1 MRSCFP
7 SSSSS
12 SRKNQSD
19 LSYSTRQNNKAR
31 EAGSIGQAGR
41 GQATALC
48 VCGPLDLLQPP
59 RALSDAQHRDKGK
72 ISFQSILSQ
81 HVWSTQDSFFKQSLL
96 YLIHYKIWKNCRK
109 AADWNWR
116 SLARNSS
123 GPSAKWSTI
132 SIKTRKGHSWEAD
145 KKVPLLYKP
154 QFKCPVSVCLMPC
167 APVVLGFPPGPYL
180 MKHDTSTCKETP
192 AEVFCFVCLK
202 RKKKRKGRKI
212 KEKRNNGWLLAIG
225 STRRLCPPCHGLF
238 TGQRPQRPR
247 ARVAIAA
254 PTVALSLSLCI
265 SYLLTY
271 IYIYIYI
278 FFLHLQDIM
287 IPIVP
292 IWIQVWFL
300 EHRNVFYSVVAAELG
315 LLSQLHTNVPFRIL
329 LGCVCVFFLHKKYV
343 CLVQW
348 LLFYPDDWGYAG
360 YPPQLPAEDV
370 FTELGRVHSSPTG
383 AHNFKSS
390 LLQPLE
396 DLWRQQDR
404 NLLRGKATASAT

>member
-1 MRSCFP
+1 MINNQHKNKERS
-7 SSSSS
+7 
-12 SRKNQSD
+12 Q
-19 LSYSTRQNNKAR
+19 L
-31 EAGSIGQAGR
+31 GGGQKSAPPV
-41 GQATALC
+41 QTAVQMSCLC
-48 VCGPLDLLQPP
+48 M
-59 RALSDAQHRDKGK
+59 SDAVCSSGPRIPSWSLPDETWHLHLQRNTSRGVLFCLFKKKKKEKRKKDKGK
-72 ISFQSILSQ
+72 EKQRMTVGNWQ
-81 HVWSTQDSFFKQSLL
+81 H
-96 YLIHYKIWKNCRK
+96 
-109 AADWNWR
+109 
-116 SLARNSS
+116 
-123 GPSAKWSTI
+123 
-132 SIKTRKGHSWEAD
+132 
-145 KKVPLLYKP
+145 
-154 QFKCPVSVCLMPC
+154 
-167 APVVLGFPPGPYL
+167 
-180 MKHDTSTCKETP
+180 KET
-192 AEVFCFVCLK
+192 LSSLS
-202 RKKKRKGRKI
+202 
-212 KEKRNNGWLLAIG
+212 WLIYWTETSEA
-225 STRRLCPPCHGLF
+225 
-238 TGQRPQRPR
+238 R

-404 NLLRGKATASAT
+404 HLLRGKASASAT

>member
-12 SRKNQSD
+12 SRKKQSD

-41 GQATALC
+41 EQATALC
-48 VCGPLDLLQPP
+48 VCRPLELLQPP

-154 QFKCPVSVCLMPC
+154 QFKCPVYVRPSDAVCSSGPRIPSWSLPDETWHLHLQRNTSRG
-167 APVVLGFPPGPYL
+167 VL
-180 MKHDTSTCKETP
+180 
-192 AEVFCFVCLK
+192 FCLFK

-254 PTVALSLSLCI
+254 PTVALSLSL
-265 SYLLTY
+265 SAFPTFWH
-271 IYIYIYI
+271 IYI
-278 FFLHLQDIM
+278 FIFI
-287 IPIVP
+287 
-292 IWIQVWFL
+292 
-300 EHRNVFYSVVAAELG
+300 Y
-315 LLSQLHTNVPFRIL
+315 
-329 LGCVCVFFLHKKYV
+329 FFTSS
-343 CLVQW
+343 
-348 LLFYPDDWGYAG
+348 GYH
-360 YPPQLPAEDV
+360 DSNCS
-370 FTELGRVHSSPTG
+370 HMNTG
-383 AHNFKSS
+383 VISRA
-390 LLQPLE
+390 
-396 DLWRQQDR
+396 
-404 NLLRGKATASAT
+404 

>member
-12 SRKNQSD
+12 SRKKQSD

-41 GQATALC
+41 EQATALC
-48 VCGPLDLLQPP
+48 VCRPLELLQPP

-154 QFKCPVSVCLMPC
+154 QFKCPVCVRLMPC

-202 RKKKRKGRKI
+202 EKKRKGRKI

-254 PTVALSLSLCI
+254 PTVALSLSL
-265 SYLLTY
+265 SAFPTFWH
-271 IYIYIYI
+271 IYI
-278 FFLHLQDIM
+278 FIFIY
-287 IPIVP
+287 
-292 IWIQVWFL
+292 F
-300 EHRNVFYSVVAAELG
+300 FYI
-315 LLSQLHTNVPFRIL
+315 FRISWFQL
-329 LGCVCVFFLHKKYV
+329 FPYEYRCDFQSIETSFI
-343 CLVQW
+343 QW
-348 LLFYPDDWGYAG
+348 
-360 YPPQLPAEDV
+360 
-370 FTELGRVHSSPTG
+370 
-383 AHNFKSS
+383 
-390 LLQPLE
+390 
-396 DLWRQQDR
+396 
-404 NLLRGKATASAT
+404 